1 MLIESYLVSQYKPL
15 AINDIVQ
22 NLHGKITKAAA
33 TKALETLVQDRRVTA
48 KTFGKI
54 TIYSCNEKELELPDG
69 VDTEKFTFPHLAE
82 VRQEL
87 RELESDKATVT
98 EALNRVLKE
107 PSNEQLLRLHVT
119 REQEISR
126 LQEVLVKLQED
137 WDPNMEPFIRK
148 LIKMDN
154 KVDKELKIRSKIM
167 KSLLTI
173 VKDAVRP
180 SDMDEFLEEIGFE
193 QVA

>member
-1 MLIESYLVSQYKPL
+1 MLIETYLVSQYRPL

-33 TKALETLVQDRRVTA
+33 TKALDTLVQDHRITA

-69 VDTEKFTFPHLAE
+69 VDTDKFTFPRLAE
-82 VRQEL
+82 LRQEL
-87 RELESDKATVT
+87 RELESDKAAATD
-98 EALNRVLKE
+98 ALNRVLKE
-107 PSNEQLLRLHVT
+107 PSNDQLLHLHVT

-126 LQEVLVKLQED
+126 LQDVLVKLQED
-137 WDPNMEPFIRK
+137 WDPKMEPFIRELVK
-148 LIKMDN
+148 VDN
-154 KVDKELKIRSKIM
+154 KVDRELKARSKIM

-173 VKDAVRP
+173 VKDTVRP

-193 QVA
+193 QVV